1 VGRGCTVP
9 RPGKGPGCEDMRS
22 GTGITIPQQLSWLS
36 FLLAGFT
43 CFRITQQ
50 PASRPALLGP
60 GLVTILCKRACS
72 SPNRLSWGRVEARS
86 PYRSWGPHPLA
97 SSTCACRS
105 APWRGACWGPTPACG
120 GSGAH
125 ILQETWSRPSVP
137 VGEALRGPRNTGR
150 ASRWTS
156 YLLASHLFLS
166 LRDPYLCHGL
176 HQKGPGK
183 GRKRW
188 RRGKFNSG
196 LGVGGVGSW
205 LIPSLKV
212 GLEKNLG

>member
-1 VGRGCTVP
+1 MGRGCTVP
-9 RPGKGPGCEDMRS
+9 RRGKGSGCEDTWS
-22 GTGITIPQQLSWLS
+22 GTGSTTLQQLSQLS

-50 PASRPALLGP
+50 LASRPALLGP

-72 SPNRLSWGRVEARS
+72 SPKRRSWGRVGAGS

-125 ILQETWSRPSVP
+125 ILQETRSRPSVP
-137 VGEALRGPRNTGR
+137 LGEALRGPRNRGR
-150 ASRWTS
+150 ASRWIS
-156 YLLASHLFLS
+156 
-166 LRDPYLCHGL
+166 
-176 HQKGPGK
+176 
-183 GRKRW
+183 
-188 RRGKFNSG
+188 
-196 LGVGGVGSW
+196 
-205 LIPSLKV
+205 
-212 GLEKNLG
+212 